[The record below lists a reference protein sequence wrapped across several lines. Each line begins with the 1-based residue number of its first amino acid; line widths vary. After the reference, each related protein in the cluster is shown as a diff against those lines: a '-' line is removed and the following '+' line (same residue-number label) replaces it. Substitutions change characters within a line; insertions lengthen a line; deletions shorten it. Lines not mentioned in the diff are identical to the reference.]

1 MLDELLFSGAFPSC
15 PQPIDP
21 PLKVALNNPHAAWA
35 PLKRYFYLYRGESP
49 RPPSNGTRSNG
60 VIANKQQS

>member
-21 PLKVALNNPHAAWA
+21 PPQGRLEQPPRSVGAIKTIL
-35 PLKRYFYLYRGESP
+35 LFISGRKP
-49 RPPSNGTRSNG
+49 RPMELGQMG
-60 VIANKQQS
+60 